1 MVLRVRSRPPVVTH
15 ADSALTTTT
24 NGARTSACTSDPEPP
39 HLQTIVALLKT
50 LPADQKITIARMLQV
65 E

>member
-1 MVLRVRSRPPVVTH
+1 
-15 ADSALTTTT
+15 
-24 NGARTSACTSDPEPP
+24 
-39 HLQTIVALLKT
+39 LQTIVALLKT